1 MKTATVL
8 LVALLAAEAHA
19 AAPPQKTDPKKA
31 DKTIRE
37 VAGSAEYLRGV
48 PKKFGVLKAVDAARL
63 RVTLLLDG
71 DKKPTDWPLLDDSE
85 IKVDGWWGRLD
96 QLTLGQRVWVWM
108 KTDRKN
114 VPVAVAMLADD
125 ISQQDIHGSGVAVV
139 KNADGLIVL
148 KPEKGPDRVLKTA
161 SAEAFVG
168 AKKTKPGA
176 FAAKSKVFV
185 RAKGDEAQLLCDA
198 AAFELRRDKQRET
211 LRARWLKEGL
221 PGSVSFVHV
230 FSGEMDLI
238 LDHETMRWA
247 RSLKRGDKVTLA
259 VAPDVAAVVKSVQ
272 PWRERTLVRLVAKS
286 RDLTDLKAGQRLHL
300 KMPAPAKDVEQSQ
313 FPPDMDRPRERAERI
328 EWFLASVYCT
338 CGVRGDTCTGHFYT
352 LASCNPNGCGQPNA
366 MRKRIGGLIDQKLT
380 DRQIFE
386 KLLKDEGPGLLQPH
400 LLP

>member
-1 MKTATVL
+1 MTAV
-8 LVALLAAEAHA
+8 LLAALSLA
-19 AAPPQKTDPKKA
+19 AAPPAADPKKA

-37 VAGSAEYLRGV
+37 VAGSPEYLRGV
-48 PKKFGVLKAVDAARL
+48 PKKFGTLRAVDAAPH

-71 DKKPTDWPLLDDSE
+71 DKQPTEWPLLDDAE

-125 ISQQDIHGSGVAVV
+125 ISQQDIHGSGVTVV
-139 KNADGLIVL
+139 KNADGVIVL

-168 AKKTKPGA
+168 AKKAKPDA

-259 VAPDVAAVVKSVQ
+259 AGPDVAAVVKNVQ

-286 RDLTDLKAGQRLHL
+286 QDLTDLKAGQRLRL
-300 KMPAPAKDVEQSQ
+300 KMTAPPADVEDGK
-313 FPPDMDRPRERAERI
+313 FPPDVDRPRDRAERV
-328 EWFLASVYCT
+328 EWFLASIYCT

-352 LASCNPNGCGQPNA
+352 LASCNPNGCGKPNE
-366 MRKRIGGLIDQKLT
+366 MRKRVGQLIDK
-380 DRQIFE
+380 
-386 KLLKDEGPGLLQPH
+386 
-400 LLP
+400 